1 MANANAVVP
10 FEALA
15 KDLATTYQV
24 EPAELIAT
32 VKAICFDKGA
42 ATDPQLFTYLSIAK
56 QLELNPF
63 NREIYAFVGKAGKMQ
78 IIVGFDGWVKMGTR
92 NPQFNGFEFFDH
104 IEDNKLVAVTCR
116 MWRKDW
122 QHPAEA
128 TEYMDECTG
137 DTDPWKKW
145 PRRMLRNKAYI
156 QCARM
161 TFGFAGVVDPDEAER
176 IAAPEKWPDAIEV
189 KAEPEP
195 KLRAVK
201 KSAPATSVTPPSS
214 EAETPA
220 PTATQETPPPETP
233 ATVASGRKLPD
244 REWLAALMEELPAAR
259 LNLLLTQAGVAS
271 VDEMDDAQVAATIAK
286 IESRKGK

>member
-63 NREIYAFVGKAGKMQ
+63 NREIYAFVANGKMQ
-78 IIVGFDGWVKMGTR
+78 IIVGLDGWIKMSTR
-92 NPQFNGFEFFDH
+92 NPNFAGFEFFDH
-104 IEDNKLVAVTCR
+104 HADDGKLTAVTCR

-122 QHPAEA
+122 AHSAEA
-128 TEYMDECTG
+128 TEYLEECKGTS
-137 DTDPWKKW
+137 DPWKKW
-145 PRRMLRNKAYI
+145 PHRMLRNKAYI

-176 IAAPEKWPDAIEV
+176 IATPEKWPDAIEV

-220 PTATQETPPPETP
+220 PTATQESPPPP
-233 ATVASGRKLPD
+233 ATVASGDGYPNIDK
-244 REWLAALMEELPAAR
+244 LAALMKELPAAR
-259 LNLLLTQAGVAS
+259 ANLLLTQAGVAS
-271 VDEMDDAQVAATIAK
+271 VIEMNDEQVAATIAK